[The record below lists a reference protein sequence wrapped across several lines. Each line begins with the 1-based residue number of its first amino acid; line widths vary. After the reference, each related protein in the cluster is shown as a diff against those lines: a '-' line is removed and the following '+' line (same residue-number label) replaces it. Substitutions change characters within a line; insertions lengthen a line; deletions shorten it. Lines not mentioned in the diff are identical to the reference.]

1 VSGAEKRVMLA
12 DPHQALERYLE
23 GLLTVP
29 PPAREPMSPPT
40 PVVAPPVAE
49 RAPARPARP
58 ARVDAPA
65 VKPRRIDAPV
75 AELPLSLP
83 APRPADPPSLKGR
96 ELVPFQPKPTPTGP
110 PDWAAEPFPCL
121 LFRVAGLT
129 LAVPLLHLN
138 GVRPWPEEI
147 TPMPGHQ
154 PWFLGLVRHQG
165 QQAKVVDT
173 ALLVVP
179 PERLATARDESEPGF
194 GNVVLIDE
202 GRWGL
207 ACERVDEMITLDPS
221 GVRWRTRA
229 GKRPWLAGTVIA
241 HMCALIDPLAF
252 AEMLASG
259 ER

>member
-1 VSGAEKRVMLA
+1 MSGPERPVMLA

-23 GLLTVP
+23 GLLTAP
-29 PPAREPMSPPT
+29 PPAREPMPPPT
-40 PVVAPPVAE
+40 PGVAPSVAE
-49 RAPARPARP
+49 RAAVRPARP
-58 ARVDAPA
+58 AINATRP
-65 VKPRRIDAPV
+65 VKVRRIDAPV
-75 AELPLSLP
+75 AELTLSLP

-96 ELVPFQPKPTPTGP
+96 ELVPVEPKPTPTGP

-154 PWFLGLVRHQG
+154 PWFLGLVRHRG

-179 PERLATARDESEPGF
+179 PERLATARDEAEPEL
-194 GNVVLIDE
+194 GNIVLIDD

-207 ACERVDEMITLDPS
+207 ACEGIDEMITLDPS

-229 GKRPWLAGTVIA
+229 GKRPWLAGTVIQ